1 MLMSLTFQETLFWIK
16 DKRYSVLKTE
26 KGVKDRTERRKREQ
40 SETGSLMHNCP
51 LQTYSPKILI
61 HTHTYTCKTQYAQ
74 ELFLSDY
81 FLKYLHCPKFVH
93 CKPFQLVL
101 VSFGN
106 FITFLLFLIL
116 RNSVFQAYP
125 ELSRTQNLNHLFLKM
140 PKFLSLEITTRKK
153 YSHDRYIR
161 Y

>member
-1 MLMSLTFQETLFWIK
+1 MSLTFQETLFWIQ

-40 SETGSLMHNCP
+40 SETRSLIHNCP

-74 ELFLSDY
+74 DLFLKCL
-81 FLKYLHCPKFVH
+81 FFFKYLHCPKCVH

-101 VSFGN
+101 VSFGD
-106 FITFLLFLIL
+106 FIIFFLSFFIL
-116 RNSVFQAYP
+116 RTRVSQAYP

-140 PKFLSLEITTRKK
+140 PKFLSSEITTRKK
-153 YSHDRYIR
+153 VFT
-161 Y
+161 